1 MAIYN
6 GIISLPWS
14 LKIFFGLISDNV
26 KLCGRKRKPYLI
38 FFGLIQTVTMFILFQ
53 VEFSSPMAV
62 TMLLF
67 TASFSMA
74 FCAVVVD
81 AILVV

>member
-1 MAIYN
+1 MAVYN
-6 GIISLPWS
+6 GIIGLPWS
-14 LKIFFGLISDNV
+14 LKVFYGLISDNV

-38 FFGLIQTVTMFILFQ
+38 FFAFVQTIVMFVLFAYDHDNAL
-53 VEFSSPMAV
+53 SV

-67 TASFSMA
+67 TASFAMA
-74 FCAVVVD
+74 FSNVVID